1 MHVFVKFE
9 CTLLWSTKSNNK
21 LLQTAIM
28 TSLMHGRLHINNL
41 PWEWTWKD
49 VRQFVGERGIP
60 KPNFIKQFWGEDTCS
75 SAFLHY
81 YPISMGQLETFAEHL
96 TGRFAVQKPHKR
108 TVCQPALDL
117 FGKRNASA
125 RPLRQ
130 AIMPSVGSSWQL
142 CDVSSSDFC
151 LCCNLFGSELKDD
164 RCYI

>member
-1 MHVFVKFE
+1 
-9 CTLLWSTKSNNK
+9 
-21 LLQTAIM
+21 M

-60 KPNFIKQFWGEDTCS
+60 KPNFIKQFWGEDACS

-96 TGRFAVQKPHKR
+96 TGHALLSKKPHKR

-117 FGKRNASA
+117 FGKRNAPTRSNCEEPSA
-125 RPLRQ
+125 PKRPKMYSRLQ
-130 AIMPSVGSSWQL
+130 SWAEAMQESCVSEVTWIQL
-142 CDVSSSDFC
+142 FFI
-151 LCCNLFGSELKDD
+151 LCVMLKMTA
-164 RCYI
+164 CGL